1 MLNKVY
7 NVLFICTGNS
17 ARSIIAEAVLNEF
30 GKGRFKAFS
39 AGSHPTGRV
48 NPNALEVLS
57 KNKVNIEGLR
67 SKSWDEFAGPDAP
80 HMDLV
85 FTVCN
90 NAAGETCPVWSGHPM
105 QAHWGVD
112 DPATVSGDDQ
122 AITKAFN
129 NTLTI
134 LKRRIDLLTMLP
146 MEKIDDLALKN
157 SITEIG
163 KTI

>member
-1 MLNKVY
+1 M
-7 NVLFICTGNS
+7 LFICTGNS
-17 ARSIIAEAVLNEF
+17 ARSIIAEALLNEF
-30 GKGRFKAFS
+30 GNGRFKAYS

-48 NPNALEVLS
+48 NPNALEALI

-67 SKSWDEFAGPDAP
+67 SKSWDEFTGSNAL

-85 FTVCN
+85 FTVCDA
-90 NAAGETCPVWSGHPM
+90 AAGETCPVWSGHPM

-112 DPATVSGDDQ
+112 DPAAVTGNSQ
-122 AITKAFN
+122 TIAKAFN
-129 NTLTI
+129 DTLII

-146 MEKIDDLALKN
+146 IEKIDNLVLKN